1 MSNRVATDSRERWLL
16 PAGFE
21 ETLPPRAA
29 QLEALRRKLM
39 DLLATWGYEFVVT
52 PFIEYVDALR
62 VGAGQDLDLRTF
74 KLIDQMSGRLL
85 GVRADMTPQV
95 SRIDAHHLKCE
106 QPVRLCYLGTVLH
119 ALPDGRSGSR
129 SPIQV
134 GAELFGHD
142 GVESDAEVL
151 LLMLEM
157 LARAGL
163 EQLHLDIGHVGI
175 YRALAAAAALDDECE
190 ARLHEALQR
199 KAHDDVRALL
209 AEFGVSGTIATMLA
223 ALAELNGGEEVLT
236 EARTQLAAA
245 GTQVHAHLDRLQ
257 ALAVA
262 LRTRA
267 AGVPLHFDLAELR
280 GYRYH
285 TGVVF
290 AALVPGHGEEVARG
304 GRYDSIGREFGQAR
318 PATGFSADLK
328 TLLELGGGEPPAA
341 LPGIFAPW
349 SDEAG
354 FDEAVRRLRDAGNR
368 VVYGLPGQ
376 SGEAAEMHCDRV
388 LQKSA
393 EGWTSCVI
401 ED

>member
-1 MSNRVATDSRERWLL
+1 MNDSTPADPLERWLL

-29 QLEALRRKLM
+29 QLEALRRQLV
-39 DLLATWGYEFVVT
+39 DLLASWGYDLVVT

-95 SRIDAHHLKCE
+95 SRIDSHHLRSD

-129 SPIQV
+129 SPFQV

-142 GVESDAEVL
+142 GAQSDAEVL
-151 LLMLEM
+151 LLMLET
-157 LARAGL
+157 LACAGL
-163 EQLHLDIGHVGI
+163 EHLHLDIGHVGI
-175 YRALAAAAALDDECE
+175 YRALAAAAGLGSERE

-209 AEFGVSGTIATMLA
+209 AEFRIEPALAAMLA
-223 ALAELNGGEEVLT
+223 SLADLNGGEEVLAQ
-236 EARTQLAAA
+236 ARRQLAAA
-245 GTQVHAHLDRLQ
+245 GEDVHAHLDRVE
-257 ALAVA
+257 AVA
-262 LRTRA
+262 VTLRTRCPD
-267 AGVPLHFDLAELR
+267 VPLHFDLAELR
-280 GYRYH
+280 GYSYH

-304 GRYDSIGREFGQAR
+304 GRYDSIGREFGHAR

-328 TLLELGGGEPPAA
+328 TLVALGGESPPAPR
-341 LPGIFAPW
+341 PGIFAPW
-349 SDEAG
+349 SIDGGFEDE
-354 FDEAVRRLRDAGNR
+354 VRRLRDAGER
-368 VVYGLPGQ
+368 VVYGLLGQ
-376 SGEAAEMHCDRV
+376 NGGAAEMNCDR
-388 LQKSA
+388 LLHQDA
-393 EGWTSCVI
+393 AGWSLRVI